1 MIKRKQRKGQIVFL
15 ETILV
20 LCIYLFLFGFLID
33 GMQMF
38 YTKIALSMTAYTG
51 VHIATAYET
60 DMDKVDNDYNYAGSD
75 RLSGHY
81 KSNEA
86 IEEAIAFY
94 NSIKLRK
101 NDDSEKV
108 TITIDI
114 PDNNAVSDDLV
125 YFRCK
130 AQCAVRYMFP
140 LISPTFI
147 FDGKP
152 LAQGINLEQEFYMP
166 RERIYD

>member
-1 MIKRKQRKGQIVFL
+1 MIKKKQRKGQVVFL

-20 LCIYLFLFGFLID
+20 LCVYLFLFGFLID

-38 YTKIALSMTAYTG
+38 YTKMALSMAAYTG
-51 VHIATAYET
+51 ARISVAYET

-86 IEEAIAFY
+86 IEKATAFY

-101 NDDSEKV
+101 SDEYEKV
-108 TITIDI
+108 TISIDI
-114 PDNNAVSDDLV
+114 PDNNASSDDVV
-125 YFRCK
+125 YFRCTAK
-130 AQCAVRYMFP
+130 CAVRYMFP

-147 FDGKP
+147 YDGKP
-152 LAQGINLEQEFYMP
+152 FAQGVNLEQEFYMA